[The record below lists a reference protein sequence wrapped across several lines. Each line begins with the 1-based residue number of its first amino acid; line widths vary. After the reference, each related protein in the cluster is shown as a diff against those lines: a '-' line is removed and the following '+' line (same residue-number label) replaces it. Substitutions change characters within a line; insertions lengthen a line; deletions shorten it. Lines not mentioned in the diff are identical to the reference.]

1 MAEKNGG
8 GSPSKPASSAA
19 SPSVTIRSPQ
29 ELLAAVAVGLI
40 AFFATDGHVVVR
52 AVLAALAL
60 LALLLA
66 TVGLEVLQDYQK
78 QSKQPKANKFDIVVR
93 KIDLPA
99 APPGG
104 VFAAAAAMEKH
115 LQGFALSAKPDVKP
129 VENGFTV
136 LCGNQR
142 LRARVAAGT
151 AFGWQVGEKG
161 WLEGRENWMAAV
173 RAAPRGAPRRR
184 VNWMGVC
191 ELAASAPPTAE
202 AAAPDGSVEALEVG
216 RAVRLQNLAS
226 KPELNGKPGVVAVK
240 ANENGRYGVRVDGV
254 KEPMSIHGRNLA
266 PMGKF
271 DRVGLSVR
279 RAQLGRATRP
289 RNSAA
294 QFGRAIRP
302 RNSAAQFCARL
313 AQCSDG
319 SSTHRRRYRQFKQA
333 VYFLEKDW
341 QKVQVAY
348 KERGGNPLKH
358 FGFLLLGVIS
368 AILSLCWLIHIV
380 LYIFIRQP
388 APASQFLNEYFMLLD
403 NALPL
408 LGTATYAIF
417 AFYLLFCVLK
427 GNLKFGL
434 RFFLIP
440 IHPMRVGN
448 TMMNSFLFNVLL
460 LLLCAVSAVQFCAT
474 AFATYARLTAVDML
488 FGVQVRNLI
497 FLQYFFRH
505 DVFIYLI
512 VGVMAMTGLY
522 LGVFPTDKRA
532 LDDADDDAPPM

>member
-1 MAEKNGG
+1 MAEKNGT
-8 GSPSKPASSAA
+8 GSPSKGASSAA
-19 SPSVTIRSPQ
+19 SPSVTNRSPQ

-173 RAAPRGAPRRR
+173 RAAPRGAEVRR

-279 RAQLGRATRP
+279 RAQLGRA
-289 RNSAA
+289 
-294 QFGRAIRP
+294 IRP
-302 RNSAAQFCARL
+302 RNSAAQFCASP
-313 AQCSDG
+313 AQFSDG
-319 SSTHRRRYRQFKQA
+319 ATTHRRRYRQFKQA